1 MKNDLHS
8 ADEKAIRHG
17 NAHKARRIVA
27 EKPRVLR
34 VALGFIN
41 GKYFATPLERGA
53 AAIMSM
59 VKADGIVDIDR
70 NVEGI
75 DSGEEVRVE
84 LLSDLDSIKRK
95 LVIIGSHDVA
105 IDIIGDTIPVV
116 SAHVGSMGGIF
127 AMKTARAILR
137 LFIFLTRKRGNTT
150 SRLSKILRR
159 GNDGDNQRA
168 GAHARTYGASR
179 RR

>member
-34 VALGFIN
+34 VALGFID

-127 AMKTARAILR
+127 AMKNGACHIAPIHLLDAETGEYNVSFVKNTSARER
-137 LFIFLTRKRGNTT
+137 WR
-150 SRLSKILRR
+150 
-159 GNDGDNQRA
+159 
-168 GAHARTYGASR
+168 
-179 RR
+179 